1 MLFTNK
7 RVERKITIKA
17 NNTNLEQ
24 KAECKFL
31 GVIVDENITWKSHI
45 NHISSK
51 ISKSLAILR
60 LLKYTFPKQILKT
73 LYMSLIQPYFN
84 YCNIIW
90 GAADKTTIE
99 PLFILQKKA
108 IRLVNRVHY
117 LEHTRPLFQSMK
129 ILTIYQ
135 QYDLNCILF
144 IYKCLNSNI
153 YTSYKNKLIRNSQHH
168 SYNTRNNSNF
178 RLPGSRLKNI
188 RQSFFYKGIDL
199 WNRLN
204 TNLIIFKPNIQFKSN
219 ILTFKKRIK
228 TKLLADAMQ

>member
-1 MLFTNK
+1 
-7 RVERKITIKA
+7 
-17 NNTNLEQ
+17 
-24 KAECKFL
+24 
-31 GVIVDENITWKSHI
+31 
-45 NHISSK
+45 
-51 ISKSLAILR
+51 
-60 LLKYTFPKQILKT
+60 
-73 LYMSLIQPYFN
+73 MSLIQPYFN

-117 LEHTRPLFQSMK
+117 LEHTSPLFQSIK

-204 TNLIIFKPNIQFKSN
+204 SNLTTFKPNIQFKSN
-219 ILTFKKRIK
+219 LLSFKKRIK
-228 TKLLADAMQ
+228 TKLLTDAIQWG

>member
-1 MLFTNK
+1 MIQYSNNMFADDTTLTHSGPNLKDLTNEVEKELSKVLDWLLANKLIINLSKTHSMLFTNK
-7 RVERKITIKA
+7 RGDRKITIRA
-17 NNTNLEQ
+17 NNHNLEQ
-24 KAECKFL
+24 KRECKFL
-31 GVIVDENITWKSHI
+31 GVIVDDRITWKAHI

-135 QYDLNCILF
+135 QYDLNCISF
-144 IYKCLNSNI
+144 MYKCLNSNLYLI
-153 YTSYKNKLIRNSQHH
+153 YKNKLIRNSQ
-168 SYNTRNNSNF
+168 
-178 RLPGSRLKNI
+178 
-188 RQSFFYKGIDL
+188 
-199 WNRLN
+199 
-204 TNLIIFKPNIQFKSN
+204 
-219 ILTFKKRIK
+219 
-228 TKLLADAMQ
+228 